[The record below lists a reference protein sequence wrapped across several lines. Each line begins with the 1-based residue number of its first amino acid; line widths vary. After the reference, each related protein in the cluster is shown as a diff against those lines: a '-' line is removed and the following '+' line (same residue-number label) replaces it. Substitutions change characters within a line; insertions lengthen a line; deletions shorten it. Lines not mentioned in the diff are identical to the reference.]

1 MSELGTTLS
10 LPTPWRSSNLLA
22 SSSAPLMDISTVAGA
37 VGALVPSIS
46 PSIGSKLLQQLSSE
60 RLDDAHASM
69 IIALLARASPAD
81 VTNARGGYGRPLT
94 HVLLSQH
101 DRPDLIDALLA
112 ARADVGATDNDGR
125 TALHWAAS
133 AGRLQCAI
141 TLLSHDADSTR
152 RDEERLSPLDLA
164 RREHHSDLVALLEG
178 KPVPPRPVIRVIHS
192 V

>member
-1 MSELGTTLS
+1 
-10 LPTPWRSSNLLA
+10 
-22 SSSAPLMDISTVAGA
+22 MDISTVAGA

-60 RLDDAHASM
+60 RLDDARASK
-69 IIALLARASPAD
+69 IIALLARATPTD
-81 VTNARGGYGRPLT
+81 VTSTRGGYGRPLT

-133 AGRLQCAI
+133 AGRLQSAL
-141 TLLSHDADSTR
+141 TLLSHNADSTR